1 MINLKESKKI
11 RTAKSCHPHL
21 LPRDMKTKTKNKNQP
36 TSSHKN
42 ITEK

>member
-11 RTAKSCHPHL
+11 RIGFWLPHL